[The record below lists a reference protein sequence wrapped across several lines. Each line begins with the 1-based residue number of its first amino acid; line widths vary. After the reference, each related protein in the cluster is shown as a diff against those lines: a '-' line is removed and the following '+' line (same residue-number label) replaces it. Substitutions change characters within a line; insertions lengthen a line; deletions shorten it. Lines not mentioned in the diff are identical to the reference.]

1 MMFLCMDANFRLK
14 NQLVSNYSQD
24 PGLGIGWSYMVPRI
38 PYEKYV
44 LSRASDEDVS
54 PLSFPHL
61 GCLKLFSRSAHALD
75 FRRSRRPIRNFR
87 LAYDTLVSTRW
98 FAAALR

>member
-1 MMFLCMDANFRLK
+1 MFLCMDANFRLK

-24 PGLGIGWSYMVPRI
+24 PGLGIGWSYMAPRI

-54 PLSFPHL
+54 PPSFSCL
-61 GCLKLFSRSAHALD
+61 GCLEPSFRSAHVLD
-75 FRRSRRPIRNFR
+75 FRPSHRPIQNFR
-87 LAYDTLVSTRW
+87 LVYDTLVSTRW